1 MPPSGLPDAFLE
13 GGPDS
18 LRQLVLRYAKGRGPF
33 TTDEACER
41 FGRDVGAI
49 LAELERDELLV
60 RGELRP
66 GGTEREWCD
75 PDVLRRLRRASL
87 AALRREVEPVEQE
100 ALARFLRRGMGSAG
114 ALRFAKRS
122 CPCRLCRFRS
132 RSGSPRCCRAVFAG
146 SGPSISMH

>member
-1 MPPSGLPDAFLE
+1 MPPGGLPEAFLE

-33 TTDEACER
+33 TTAEAEER
-41 FGRDVGAI
+41 FGRDLAAL
-49 LAELERDELLV
+49 LAELEREELLV

-87 AALRREVEPVEQE
+87 AALRREVEPVEP
-100 ALARFLRRGMGSAG
+100 AGAGAVPALLARDR
-114 ALRFAKRS
+114 
-122 CPCRLCRFRS
+122 P
-132 RSGSPRCCRAVFAG
+132 
-146 SGPSISMH
+146 